1 MTRFGNAA
9 LALGTF
15 FALVGCA
22 DGGNGDKGIVRY
34 SQVVNFIETEDFT
47 PPLVVGRTVLIRLE
61 HAPLGER
68 GFPELGLEVTGGTAQ
83 VLPLGF
89 AQFAVRL
96 DEEKDYRFR
105 AKEGTRELDAITVKA
120 KKGASMRFHGKA
132 TVTTVGRTGSK
143 SCAKGSTV
151 DLADLVLAPNQDAAL
166 FVVPVDGAGKPM
178 LGMLQL
184 TGKMSR
190 ADVQLDTPLFF
201 EGGSANA
208 LMVKPT
214 LASGPLGDA
223 QLEVSEPAF
232 GSLTQTIR
240 FVAQNAAIT
249 CD

>member
-1 MTRFGNAA
+1 MTQFGKAA
-9 LALGTF
+9 LALATF
-15 FALVGCA
+15 FAFVGCA

-34 SQVVNFIETEDFT
+34 SQVVNFVETDDFT

-61 HAPLGER
+61 HAPIGER

-96 DEEKDYRFR
+96 DDEKDYRFR
-105 AKEGTRELDAITVKA
+105 AMEGTRELDAITVKA
-120 KKGASMRFHGKA
+120 KKGAAIRFHGKA
-132 TVTTVGRTGSK
+132 NVVK
-143 SCAKGSTV
+143 SSSV
-151 DLADLVLAPNQDAAL
+151 DLADLVLAPNQEAAL

-190 ADVQLDTPLFF
+190 PDVQLDTPLFF
-201 EGGSANA
+201 QGGSANA

-223 QLEVSEPAF
+223 QLEVNEPGFA
-232 GSLTQTIR
+232 SLTQTIR
-240 FVAQNAAIT
+240 VAAQDAAIT
-249 CD
+249 CE

>member
-1 MTRFGNAA
+1 MTQSGKAA
-9 LALGTF
+9 LALATV
-15 FALVGCA
+15 FALMGCA

-34 SQVVNFIETEDFT
+34 SQVVNFVETDDFT

-61 HAPLGER
+61 HAPVGER
-68 GFPELGLEVTGGTAQ
+68 GFPELGLEVTGGAAQ

-120 KKGASMRFHGKA
+120 KKGAAIRFHAKA
-132 TVTTVGRTGSK
+132 NVVTVGRTGSK
-143 SCAKGSTV
+143 SCAKGTTV
-151 DLADLVLAPNQDAAL
+151 DLADLVLAPNQEAAL

-190 ADVQLDTPLFF
+190 ADVLLDTPFFF

-223 QLEVSEPAF
+223 QLEVTEPGFA
-232 GSLTQTIR
+232 SLTQTIR
-240 FVAQNAAIT
+240 VTEKDAAIT
-249 CD
+249 CE

>member
-1 MTRFGNAA
+1 MTQFGKAA

-15 FALVGCA
+15 IAFVGCA

-34 SQVVNFIETEDFT
+34 SQVVNFVETDDFT

-61 HAPLGER
+61 HAPIGER

-120 KKGASMRFHGKA
+120 KKGAAIRFHAKA
-132 TVTTVGRTGSK
+132 NVVTLGRTGTK

-151 DLADLVLAPNQDAAL
+151 DLAGLVLAPNQEAAL

-184 TGKMSR
+184 TGKMNR
-190 ADVQLDTPLFF
+190 PDVQLDTPLFF

-223 QLEVSEPAF
+223 QLEVTEPGFA
-232 GSLTQTIR
+232 SLTQTIR
-240 FVAQNAAIT
+240 VVAQDAAIT
-249 CD
+249 CE

>member
-1 MTRFGNAA
+1 MTRFGQAA

-34 SQVVNFIETEDFT
+34 SQVVNFVETDDFT

-61 HAPLGER
+61 HAPVGER
-68 GFPELGLEVTGGTAQ
+68 GFPELGLEVTGGTSQ

-96 DEEKDYRFR
+96 DEEKAYRFR
-105 AKEGTRELDAITVKA
+105 AKEGTRELDAITVSA
-120 KKGASMRFHGKA
+120 KKGASIRFHGKA
-132 TVTTVGRTGSK
+132 NVTTLGRTGSK
-143 SCAKGSTV
+143 SCAKGTTV
-151 DLADLVLAPNQDAAL
+151 DLADLVLAPNQEAAL
-166 FVVPVDGAGKPM
+166 FVVPVDGAGKAM

-190 ADVQLDTPLFF
+190 ADVHLDTPLFF

-223 QLEVSEPAF
+223 QLEVTEPGFA
-232 GSLTQTIR
+232 SLTQTIR
-240 FVAQNAAIT
+240 VVANDAAIT
-249 CD
+249 CE